1 MYSTKTAVINTST
14 SNFMPAG
21 INDNVTIKTVNVN
34 VSPTGRNFLEIIFEN
49 EQGQEATLTEWKNE
63 KNQWIKTDADL
74 QRRDDLQFGRILQVL
89 KCFRQEIPETEI
101 NSFKDMIDWVK
112 QTIDNWKATNNPKLR
127 LKVVYDNKGFTRV
140 SSNGIFVEPMNVEE
154 SQIVLTGR
162 DRTTRPEI
170 PVDKETP
177 TTDPLSAINTTPD
190 AEVNS
195 DDDLPF

>member
-1 MYSTKTAVINTST
+1 MYSTKTAVVNPST

-49 EQGQEATLTEWKNE
+49 EQSQEATLTEWKNE

-89 KCFRQEIPETEI
+89 KCFGQKIPEMEI

-140 SSNGIFVEPMNVEE
+140 SSNGIFVEPMSVEE

>member
-1 MYSTKTAVINTST
+1 MYSTKTAVVNPST

-89 KCFRQEIPETEI
+89 KCFGQEIPETEI

-140 SSNGIFVEPMNVEE
+140 SSNGIFVEPMSVEE

-162 DRTTRPEI
+162 DRTTRPE
-170 PVDKETP
+170 T
-177 TTDPLSAINTTPD
+177 LSTLNTTPE
-190 AEVNS
+190 AESENS
-195 DDDLPF
+195 DNDLPF

>member
-1 MYSTKTAVINTST
+1 MYSTKTAVVNPST

-21 INDNVTIKTVNVN
+21 INDNVTIKIVNVN

-49 EQGQEATLTEWKNE
+49 EQGQEAILTEWKNE

-89 KCFRQEIPETEI
+89 KCFGQEIPETEI

-140 SSNGIFVEPMNVEE
+140 SSNGIFVEPMSVEE